1 MLGESLHITLKYLSQ
16 EVKVASVVSRVEVL
30 EVENCKLKKDLIAAM
45 DEANTVKEKA
55 KVLSDEL
62 RAEKQLTLDK
72 DKHLLAAKEK
82 IKTIVAKSMEAF
94 QLTEEYNTVFFN
106 WYFKGFELLRWYLA
120 KHPVGMDL
128 KNLDL
133 EEVHKEMVADE
144 ASQSKTPKGDAPG
157 DAPLPSAGDN
167 VAADA

>member
-1 MLGESLHITLKYLSQ
+1 MQGESLHITLKSLSQ
-16 EVKVASVVSRVEVL
+16 EVKVASAVPRVEVL

-72 DKHLLAAKEK
+72 DEHLLAAKEK
-82 IKTIVAKSMEAF
+82 IKTIAAKSMEAF
-94 QLTEEYNTVFFN
+94 QLTEEYNTVLFS

-120 KHPVGMDL
+120 KHPVEMDL
-128 KNLDL
+128 KNLEL
-133 EEVHKEMVADE
+133 EEVDKEMVVDE
-144 ASQSKTPKGDAPG
+144 ASQSKTPKGDAPR
-157 DAPLPSAGDN
+157 DAPLPLAGDN